1 MREATDAEEVMIN
14 VRAEEVS
21 RVVPGDEGSRGGGVN
36 LLENL
41 TLRVQKCLYS
51 SASARWERTV

>member
-1 MREATDAEEVMIN
+1 MREAADAEEVMMN

-21 RVVPGDEGSRGGGVN
+21 RVVPGDEGSREGVN

-51 SASARWERTV
+51 SVSVRWERTV